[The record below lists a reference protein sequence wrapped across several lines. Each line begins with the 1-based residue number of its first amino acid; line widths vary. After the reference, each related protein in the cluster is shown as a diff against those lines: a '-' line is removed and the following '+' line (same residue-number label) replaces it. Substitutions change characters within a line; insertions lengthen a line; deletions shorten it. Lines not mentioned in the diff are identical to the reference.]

1 MPTQINRFSDHF
13 LKFLLANPKRKWL
26 LLDLVNTI
34 LILMGYEPLA
44 DIRPMDRELSPDR
57 PAGKGVRL
65 DYLGRTI
72 SGRTINLEF
81 QKRSSEDFIQ
91 RALYCGGTIIH
102 RQLESGNDYGKLCQT
117 IFIALLDFTLFKKES
132 GWF

>member
-1 MPTQINRFSDHF
+1 
-13 LKFLLANPKRKWL
+13 RKWL
-26 LLDLVNTI
+26 LLDLINTI

-91 RALYCGGTIIH
+91 RALYY
-102 RQLESGNDYGKLCQT
+102 GNASKNVAGRDGYCDGRAYLQAFRGRDSKAMLGQR
-117 IFIALLDFTLFKKES
+117 
-132 GWF
+132 